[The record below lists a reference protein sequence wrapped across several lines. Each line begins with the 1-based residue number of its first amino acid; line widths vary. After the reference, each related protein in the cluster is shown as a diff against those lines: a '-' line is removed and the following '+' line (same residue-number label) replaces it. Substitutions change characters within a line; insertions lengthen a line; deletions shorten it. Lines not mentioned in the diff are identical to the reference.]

1 LNCGSPSIAGNEDAM
16 GPSSALTLPAPAKLN
31 LFLHVTGR
39 RDDNYHQLETL
50 LVPID
55 HGDRITLSGRDDAQ
69 VVRGRGPAGVEASD
83 DLAVRAARL
92 VQRACG
98 LTRGIGI
105 DIDKRIP
112 LGGGLGG
119 GSSDAATVLL
129 GLNRMWQLGLTRRAL
144 MALAVE
150 LGADVPFFI
159 FGAPAFARGIGE
171 LLEAVSLPPTWF
183 VVVTPPV
190 QVATAAIFAAPEL
203 TRSSGSAKML
213 VFSEGYGRN
222 DLQAVAASRFPEIAA
237 SLEALAR
244 GAASAASIGM
254 SGSGAC
260 VFAAFS
266 KEAPALQAL
275 AQLEQAGRAAF
286 VARALNEHP
295 LRRFA
300 AP

>member
-1 LNCGSPSIAGNEDAM
+1 MSPAKTLS
-16 GPSSALTLPAPAKLN
+16 LPAPAKLN

-39 RDDNYHQLETL
+39 RDEDYHLVETL

-55 HGDRITLSGRDDAQ
+55 RGDRLTLSLRDDSQ
-69 VVRGRGPAGVEASD
+69 VVRVRGPAGVAAGD

-92 VQRACG
+92 LQRACG
-98 LTRGIGI
+98 VSRGVGI
-105 DIDKRIP
+105 DVDKRIP

-119 GSSDAATVLL
+119 GSTDAATVLL
-129 GLNRMWQLGLTRRAL
+129 GLNRMWELGLPRARL
-144 MALAVE
+144 MELALE

-159 FGAPAFARGIGE
+159 FGVPAFARGIGE
-171 LLEAVSLPPTWF
+171 VLEAVSLPPTWF
-183 VVVTPPV
+183 VVLTPPV
-190 QVATAAIFAAPEL
+190 QVATAEVFAAPEL
-203 TRSSGSAKML
+203 TRNSRSAKMS

-237 SLEALAR
+237 SLDALAR
-244 GAASAASIGM
+244 EAADAESVAM

-266 KEAPALQAL
+266 AEQAALQAL
-275 AQLEQAGRAAF
+275 AGMERAGRAGF
-286 VARALNEHP
+286 VARALNHHP
-295 LRRFA
+295 LQRFA

>member
-1 LNCGSPSIAGNEDAM
+1 MVWSRT
-16 GPSSALTLPAPAKLN
+16 LTLPAPAKIN

-39 RDDNYHQLETL
+39 RADRYHLLETL

-55 HGDRITLSGRDDAQ
+55 HGDRVTLSLRDDAE
-69 VVRGRGPAGVEASD
+69 VARTGGPAGLPAGD

-92 VQRACG
+92 LQRACG
-98 LTRGIGI
+98 ITRGIGI
-105 DIDKRIP
+105 DVDKRVP
-112 LGGGLGG
+112 LGSGLGG

-129 GLNRMWQLGLTRRAL
+129 GLNRLWQLGLTRQAL
-144 MALAVE
+144 MALALE

-159 FGAPAFARGIGE
+159 FGTPAFARGIGE
-171 LLEAVSLPPTWF
+171 VLEPVSLPPTWF

-203 TRSSGSAKML
+203 TRTSRSAKMT

-222 DLQAVAASRFPEIAA
+222 DLQAVAAARFPEIAA
-237 SLEALAR
+237 SLDALSREAA
-244 GAASAASIGM
+244 GAVPIAM

-266 KEAPALQAL
+266 AEEAALQAL
-275 AQLEQAGRAAF
+275 ARLGRAGRTGF
-286 VARALNEHP
+286 VARALNHHP
-295 LRRFA
+295 LQGFA

>member
-1 LNCGSPSIAGNEDAM
+1 MNLRNT
-16 GPSSALTLPAPAKLN
+16 LRLPAPAKLN

-39 RDDNYHQLETL
+39 RDDGYHTLESL

-55 HGDRITLSGRDDAQ
+55 RGDHVTLSERSDSA
-69 VVRGRGPAGVEASD
+69 VVRERGVVEVTASD

-92 VQRACG
+92 VQRNCG
-98 LTRGIGI
+98 IERGVGI

-112 LGGGLGG
+112 VGGGLGG

-129 GLNRMWQLGLTRRAL
+129 GLNRMWQLGLSRSAL
-144 MALAVE
+144 MGMGLE

-159 FGAPAFARGIGE
+159 FGEPALARGIGE
-171 LLEAVSLPPTWF
+171 TLEAVSLPPTWF
-183 VVVTPPV
+183 LVIAPPV
-190 QVATAAIFAAPEL
+190 RVATPAIFAAPEL
-203 TRSSGSAKML
+203 THNGASAKMA

-222 DLQAVAASRFPEIAA
+222 DLQAVAVSRFPEIPTCLDVLSRETA
-237 SLEALAR
+237 
-244 GAASAASIGM
+244 GAASFGLVG
-254 SGSGAC
+254 SGSC

-266 KEAPALQAL
+266 AEAAALQAL
-275 AQLEQAGRAAF
+275 SSIVRAGRAGF
-286 VARALNEHP
+286 VARALDHHP

>member
-1 LNCGSPSIAGNEDAM
+1 MGSPCS
-16 GPSSALTLPAPAKLN
+16 LTLPAPAKVN

-39 RDDNYHQLETL
+39 RDDNYHRVETL

-55 HGDRITLSGRDDAQ
+55 HGDRVTLSLRDDAQ
-69 VVRGRGPAGVEASD
+69 VVRTGGPAGLLAGD

-92 VQRACG
+92 LQRACG
-98 LTRGIGI
+98 LARGIGI
-105 DIDKRIP
+105 DVDKRIP
-112 LGGGLGG
+112 LGSGLGG

-129 GLNRMWQLGLTRRAL
+129 GLNRVWQLGLTRHAL
-144 MALAVE
+144 MALALE

-171 LLEAVSLPPTWF
+171 VLEPVSLPPTWF

-203 TRSSGSAKML
+203 TRTSRSAKIV

-222 DLQAVAASRFPEIAA
+222 DLQAVAAARFPEIAA
-237 SLEALAR
+237 SLEALSREAAGTAR
-244 GAASAASIGM
+244 IAM

-266 KEAPALQAL
+266 AEQAALQAL
-275 AQLEQAGRAAF
+275 ARVGRTGRTGF
-286 VARALNEHP
+286 VARALNHHP
-295 LRRFA
+295 LQGFA

>member
-1 LNCGSPSIAGNEDAM
+1 MNLRNT
-16 GPSSALTLPAPAKLN
+16 LRLPAPAKLN

-39 RDDNYHQLETL
+39 RDDGYHTLESL

-55 HGDRITLSGRDDAQ
+55 HGDHITLSERSDSA
-69 VVRGRGPAGVEASD
+69 VVRERGVVEVTASD

-92 VQRACG
+92 VQRNCG
-98 LTRGIGI
+98 IERGVGI

-112 LGGGLGG
+112 VGGGLGG

-129 GLNRMWQLGLTRRAL
+129 GLNRMWRLGLSRSAL
-144 MALAVE
+144 MGMGLE

-159 FGAPAFARGIGE
+159 FGEPAFARGIGE
-171 LLEAVSLPPTWF
+171 TLEAVSLPPTWF
-183 VVVTPPV
+183 LVIAPPV
-190 QVATAAIFAAPEL
+190 RVATPAIFAAPEL
-203 TRSSGSAKML
+203 TRNGASAKMA

-222 DLQAVAASRFPEIAA
+222 DLQAVAVSRFPEIAA
-237 SLEALAR
+237 CLDVLSRETA
-244 GAASAASIGM
+244 GAAPIGM
-254 SGSGAC
+254 SGSGSC

-266 KEAPALQAL
+266 AETAALQAL
-275 AQLEQAGRAAF
+275 SSMVRAGRAGF
-286 VARALNEHP
+286 VARALNHHP